1 MSPGSDTR
9 IGFTVILRP
18 TREQASPRPS
28 LNRAKLRVY
37 DALAAGPKTIAELQD
52 LPGFQPANMRKAL
65 RSLRSRGLVRQHGGQ
80 GQATWYERTN
90 GSE

>member
-1 MSPGSDTR
+1 MSPGSDTG

-37 DALAAGPKTIAELQD
+37 DALAARPEDYRRAPPGPAR
-52 LPGFQPANMRKAL
+52 LPACQYEEGAAFAPFPWPCPAARRP
-65 RSLRSRGLVRQHGGQ
+65 RSSHLVRAH
-80 GQATWYERTN
+80 ERQ
-90 GSE
+90 